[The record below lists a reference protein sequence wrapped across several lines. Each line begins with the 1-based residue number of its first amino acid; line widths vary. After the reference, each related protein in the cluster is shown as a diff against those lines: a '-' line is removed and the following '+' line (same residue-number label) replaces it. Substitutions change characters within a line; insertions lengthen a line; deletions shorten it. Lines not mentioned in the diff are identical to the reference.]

1 MIWQLADADG
11 DSKLSLAEFCVG
23 MHLIVCVSK
32 KGLAV
37 PASVPSG
44 LHVSVG
50 IIGTGPGSLAS
61 LSQEQGGSPSPSVP
75 QSPVVRRS
83 SGMQPLQTPWVISS
97 LEPVAPSGTGAG
109 DAFRWVKA
117 HPTARRR
124 TNPHA
129 LV

>member
-1 MIWQLADADG
+1 
-11 DSKLSLAEFCVG
+11 

-37 PASVPSG
+37 PASVPPG
-44 LHVSVG
+44 LRASVG
-50 IIGTGPGSLAS
+50 MGPGPVASLS
-61 LSQEQGGSPSPSVP
+61 LSQEHGGSPSPSVP

-97 LEPVAPSGTGAG
+97 LEPAATSGGTG

-117 HPTARRR
+117 HATAHATARWRVHLR
-124 TNPHA
+124 TFIA
-129 LV
+129 FVVDEVLSDT